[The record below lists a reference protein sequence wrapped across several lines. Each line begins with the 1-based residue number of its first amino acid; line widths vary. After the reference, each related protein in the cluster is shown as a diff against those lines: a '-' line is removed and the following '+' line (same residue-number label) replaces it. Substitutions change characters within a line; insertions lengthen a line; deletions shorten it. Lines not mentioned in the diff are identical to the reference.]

1 MPKLSTFLQNDVT
14 ITGPAGPSG
23 PQGDAGPQGPT
34 GSTGP
39 QGPAGPTGATGSTGP
54 QGPTGPQGTT
64 GPQGLRGPVGAVDSS
79 AVPGILSSTI
89 ITNIAG
95 SGQAFFGKADGAYD
109 TAGNLVAYGTG
120 RNSIIIQ
127 TSDNTAN
134 RGMAWRN
141 SGGAYL
147 SYINVED
154 NGSNLGEL
162 VLGVSDAT
170 ETDVNNVEERVRIKY
185 SSTGTMTVSGTV
197 HDSSGDLRTIPTK
210 AKTSSYTL
218 TTDDV
223 GKVVKM
229 GGGDVT
235 VPASVFSAGDVISVW
250 NDSSGD
256 LTIAQGSGI
265 VMHSSGTADSGD
277 RTVATYGVATILC
290 VDANEFVI
298 SGAGV
303 S

>member
-1 MPKLSTFLQNDVT
+1 
-14 ITGPAGPSG
+14 
-23 PQGDAGPQGPT
+23 
-34 GSTGP
+34 
-39 QGPAGPTGATGSTGP
+39 
-54 QGPTGPQGTT
+54 
-64 GPQGLRGPVGAVDSS
+64 
-79 AVPGILSSTI
+79 
-89 ITNIAG
+89 
-95 SGQAFFGKADGAYD
+95 
-109 TAGNLVAYGTG
+109 
-120 RNSIIIQ
+120 
-127 TSDNTAN
+127 
-134 RGMAWRN
+134 MAWRN

-154 NGSNLGEL
+154 VGANLGEL

-170 ETDVNNVEERVRIKY
+170 ETNVNNVEERVRIKY